1 MEGLFNLEKFSGMV
15 TDYAPKVVGALL
27 TLIIGFWIIG
37 MIVRGVKNLMSKNG
51 VDETV
56 QPFLASLVSV
66 GMKIMLLLS
75 VAGMFGVETT
85 SFVAIFGAMAFAIGM
100 ALQGSLGH
108 FASGVLLLIFKPYKV
123 GDLVEI
129 GGGQTGTVKEV
140 QIFNTVLATLDNK
153 RIIVPNGVVTGN
165 VITNISGQGEV
176 GVELTYGI
184 GYNDNID
191 KAREIILKVGESC
204 PWILSEPKQGVV
216 VAELGDS
223 SVNLATRPFVKS
235 ENYWDAYFYMQE
247 HVKKEFDKENI
258 GIPYPTM
265 DVNVVTSN
273 SPVSAN

>member
-1 MEGLFNLEKFSGMV
+1 
-15 TDYAPKVVGALL
+15 
-27 TLIIGFWIIG
+27 
-37 MIVRGVKNLMSKNG
+37 
-51 VDETV
+51 
-56 QPFLASLVSV
+56 
-66 GMKIMLLLS
+66 MLLLS

-108 FASGVLLLIFKPYKV
+108 FASGVMLLVFKPYKV

-129 GGGQTGTVKEV
+129 GGGNTGTVEEV
-140 QIFNTVLATLDNK
+140 QVFNTVLKTLDNK
-153 RIIVPNGVVTGN
+153 RIFVPNGVVTGN
-165 VITNISGQGEV
+165 VITNISGQGEA

-184 GYNDNID
+184 GYNDDID

-235 ENYWDAYFYMQE
+235 ENYWDAFFYMQE
-247 HVKKEFDKENI
+247 NVKKEFDKAGI

-265 DVNVVTSN
+265 DVNVVTN
-273 SPVSAN
+273 GAAVSAN